1 MSFFKRYIPPDIDDE
16 ASAHFYELN
25 PMEVPSGLLSRSQL
39 ERISKF
45 PKEQRKAYWWFQQ
58 LADQNYENQ
67 RLALKD

>member
-1 MSFFKRYIPPDIDDE
+1 MSFFKRYIPPDIDE

-45 PKEQRKAYWWFQQ
+45 PKEQRKASWWLQQ
-58 LADQNYENQ
+58 LADQN
-67 RLALKD
+67 

>member
-1 MSFFKRYIPPDIDDE
+1 MSFFKRYIPPDIDE

-45 PKEQRKAYWWFQQ
+45 PKEQRKAYWGFQQ

>member
-1 MSFFKRYIPPDIDDE
+1 MSFFKRYIPPDIDE

-25 PMEVPSGLLSRSQL
+25 PMEVPSGLLSEGHL
-39 ERISKF
+39 ERISKLT
-45 PKEQRKAYWWFQQ
+45 KEQQKAYWWFQQ

>member
-1 MSFFKRYIPPDIDDE
+1 MSFFKRYIPPDIDE
-16 ASAHFYELN
+16 ASEHFYELN
-25 PMEVPSGLLSRSQL
+25 PIEVPSGLLSRSQL